1 MRYIFLSFLLLFF
14 SFWGSTQNSVCSK
27 ANHLNRKLKSTNLS
41 NRDISRMNKYDITY
55 VVIDLI
61 VSSDDTQISG
71 CVKHKGYF
79 KSEVD
84 SILLEL
90 HPDYI
95 IDSIILNNTKIN
107 FLRKNY
113 NLIVPNKHK
122 IFELAIYYNGQIK
135 SNQGQ
140 FMGGL
145 GVVNGMDNYT
155 KKKVTYTL
163 SEPFS
168 ASDWW
173 PSKQS
178 LNDKIDSADLYF
190 TTSNP
195 NLVGSNGVLI
205 SKKIIDNGFTKFHW
219 KTRYPTS
226 YYLFSFSVGPY
237 FDYSFKTHLPGLEDS
252 LLIQNFIY
260 SDSLVFKNSKKNID
274 LTKEFIKLYS
284 TLFGVYPFYKEKY
297 GHCLSTINGGM
308 EHQTMTT
315 LNSFDPYLV
324 SHELAHQWFG
334 NHITCS
340 SFSDIWLNEGFA
352 TYSEYLMFEKLYPE
366 KKDLLLGSYIQRA
379 KKFKTGSVYV
389 EDTLNESR
397 IFSRELTYDKGALI
411 IHTLRYLIN
420 NDSLFFKSLKEY
432 QTKFSHSFASA
443 SDFKKIVEQICGIDL
458 TIFFNEWYY
467 GEGFPIYAIQTEKS
481 SETKIHIQQ
490 STSSSKTPLFTTP
503 LELLI
508 ARENLPDTLIRVY
521 ITKNN
526 EVLNFSNSLK
536 LSYVKSID
544 PHNYILHETT
554 PFLSLNEL
562 DSKMINV
569 FPNPCQSELTI
580 QINNPNSYRVR
591 LINIDGQEVFN
602 SILNSTYKL
611 KTEEFKNG
619 IYILEISNKKSVF
632 SQKIIIDL

>member
-1 MRYIFLSFLLLFF
+1 MKYIFLFFLILFNSFLGYNQT
-14 SFWGSTQNSVCSK
+14 SICSK
-27 ANHLNRKLKSTNLS
+27 ANHVVRKLKSTNLTS
-41 NRDISRMNKYDITY
+41 SDISRMNKYDINY
-55 VVIDLI
+55 LEMDLK
-61 VSSDDTQISG
+61 VSANDTKISG
-71 CVKHKGYF
+71 SVKYKGYF
-79 KSEVD
+79 KSELD
-84 SILLEL
+84 NILLEL

-95 IDSIILNNTKIN
+95 IDSIILNNNKTL
-107 FLRKNY
+107 FLRENY
-113 NLIVPNKHK
+113 NLIIPNSNKY
-122 IFELAIYYNGQIK
+122 FDLSIYYNGQIN

-145 GVVNGMDNYT
+145 GVINGTDNFT
-155 KKKVTYTL
+155 NKKVTYTL

-190 TTSNP
+190 TTENP

-205 SKKIIDNGFTKFHW
+205 SKKEVDSKNTKFHW
-219 KTRYPTS
+219 KTKYPTT
-226 YYLFSFSVGPY
+226 YYLFSFSVGSY
-237 FDYSFKTHLPGLEDS
+237 LDYSFKTSLPGLKDS
-252 LLIQNFIY
+252 LLVQNFIY

-274 LTKEFIKLYS
+274 LTKEYLKLYS

-334 NHITCS
+334 DHVTCS
-340 SFSDIWLNEGFA
+340 SYSDIWLNEGFA
-352 TYSEYLMFEKLYPE
+352 TYSEYLMYEKLFPD
-366 KKDLLLGSYIQRA
+366 KKNLLLSSFIQRA
-379 KKFKTGSVYV
+379 KTFETGSVYV
-389 EDTLNESR
+389 QDTLDESR

-432 QTKFSHSFASA
+432 QTKFSHSFASVK
-443 SDFKKIVEQICGIDL
+443 DFKKIVEQICGIDL
-458 TIFFNEWYY
+458 TNYFNEWYY
-467 GEGFPIYAIQTEKS
+467 GEGYPIYAVQTEKS
-481 SETKIHIQQ
+481 SETKINIQQ

-508 ARENLPDTLIRVY
+508 ARDNLPDTLIRVNL
-521 ITKNN
+521 TKNN
-526 EVLNFSNSLK
+526 EVLNFPNSLK

-544 PHNYILHETT
+544 PNNKILHETT
-554 PFLSLNEL
+554 SFLNINEL
-562 DSKMINV
+562 DTKMINV
-569 FPNPCQSELTI
+569 YPNPCQSELTI

-619 IYILEISNKKSVF
+619 IYILEISDKKSLY
-632 SQKIIIDL
+632 SQKIIID